1 MEPNLCSLNFKM
13 LETVGY
19 WVRAWL
25 NLGLCEI
32 TGLDEIICDC
42 DCGDWVT
49 QFLWTQRQ
57 QSPLRPP
64 FFFPFPLFHP
74 FASSLQ
80 LQLSHNDI
88 SQKTFNINILPQCL
102 ALCKIFT
109 DKQSLSGRRHEVFGW
124 KKIFSKLKIFPASQ
138 LLVKWRRRP
147 VLAKVNELFFL
158 VQLLRPH
165 QPARRTHSF
174 NWFILNRCIYSDC
187 LYLAH
192 LEILFSLKIFHR
204 AQRGHM
210 ACRPPSTGRQTPV
223 LEIK

>member
-1 MEPNLCSLNFKM
+1 M
-13 LETVGY
+13 TVT
-19 WVRAWL
+19 V
-25 NLGLCEI
+25 EI
-32 TGLDEIICDC
+32 GWRNSSEHK
-42 DCGDWVT
+42 GN
-49 QFLWTQRQ
+49 
-57 QSPLRPP
+57 SPLYVLLS
-64 FFFPFPLFHP
+64 FFLSHFSHP

-88 SQKTFNINILPQCL
+88 SQKTFNINILPQYL

-124 KKIFSKLKIFPASQ
+124 KKILSKLKIFPASQ

-147 VLAKVNELFFL
+147 LLAKVNELFFL
-158 VQLLRPH
+158 LQLLRLH
-165 QPARRTHSF
+165 QPARHTHSF

-187 LYLAH
+187 LYLAQ
-192 LEILFSLKIFHR
+192 LEILFSLKIFQR

-210 ACRPPSTGRQTPV
+210 ACLPPSTGRQTPV